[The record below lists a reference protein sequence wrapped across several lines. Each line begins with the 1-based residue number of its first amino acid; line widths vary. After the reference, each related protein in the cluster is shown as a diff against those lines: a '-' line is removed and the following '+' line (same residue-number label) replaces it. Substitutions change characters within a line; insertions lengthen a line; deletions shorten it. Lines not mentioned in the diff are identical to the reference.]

1 MPQMK
6 KSRIIFFLILQA
18 LSVALLFLS
27 CTSTETSKR
36 AIDRRLQNLVDET
49 LGDRSGSIVVMKAS
63 TKEIIASAS
72 NKRDE
77 NNLSPA
83 GSLSYLA
90 ITDAL
95 LKNEKFNRDAIINCK
110 GKSEING
117 CTVECNVYT
126 GHGDVSLK
134 EAFAQ
139 ACDVYFAEAMQDCDS
154 TALLESARKFNFTIT
169 DDVWLSVPYQG
180 AEGSPL
186 KMAQMMSDLCKDN
199 STAAKELKE
208 LLRYKVTDG
217 NAKKQLDNGKI
228 KIAGTIATSDPSDS
242 SIKDRWNSWGVS
254 YAPYDAALDEQIV
267 VSVLIDENNEW
278 EWYAPYATNIIVQG
292 YFNNQTYEESCKELG
307 FTQFTK

>member
-6 KSRIIFFLILQA
+6 KSKIIIFLILQA

-36 AIDRRLQNLVDET
+36 AADRRLQNLVDET
-49 LGDRSGSIVVMKAS
+49 LGDRSGSIVVMRAS

-77 NNLSPA
+77 SNLSPA

-95 LKNEKFNRDAIINCK
+95 LKNEKFNRDVIINCN
-110 GKSEING
+110 GTSEING
-117 CTVECNVYT
+117 CTVKCNIKA

-134 EAFAQ
+134 DALAQ

-154 TALLESARKFNFTIT
+154 KTLLESARKFNFTIT

-186 KMAQMMSDLCKDN
+186 KMAQMMSDLCSDN
-199 STAAKELKE
+199 STSAKELKE
-208 LLRYKVTDG
+208 LLRYKVVDG
-217 NAKKQLDNGKI
+217 SAKKQLDNGKI

-307 FTQFTK
+307 FTQFAK